1 MTTTSSPD
9 TRPAVRPPARPSR
22 ISATS
27 PRRRSAAVAAYLV
40 LALVALAFL
49 LPFGWLF
56 LASVSDKATLGT
68 AIPDHPTL
76 RNFSEVL
83 TGDNLHALI
92 NSLVL
97 SLGSAL
103 LTLVLAAPAAYPLS
117 RYSRRFGR
125 PILLGLLFATGL
137 PITAILVPVY
147 GLFVQLDLLDSIPAT
162 TLFLTATGLPMA
174 IWLMKNFMDEVPI
187 SLEEAAWVDGAS
199 AFRALLRIVLPLML
213 PGVTVVFTFTFALT
227 WGNFFVPFILLVDPA
242 KQPASV
248 AIYQYF
254 GLHGTA
260 SYGLLA
266 AFSILYSMPVV
277 VLYTL
282 VQRVLG
288 NAFALS
294 GAVKG

>member
-1 MTTTSSPD
+1 MT
-9 TRPAVRPPARPSR
+9 RACPPRSR
-22 ISATS
+22 T
-27 PRRRSAAVAAYLV
+27 
-40 LALVALAFL
+40 
-49 LPFGWLF
+49 
-56 LASVSDKATLGT
+56 
-68 AIPDHPTL
+68 HPTL
-76 RNFSEVL
+76 RNFADVL
-83 TGDNLHALI
+83 TGDNLHALGV
-92 NSLVL
+92 SLVL
-97 SLGSAL
+97 SLGASL

-117 RYSRRFGR
+117 RYTRRFGR
-125 PILLGLLFATGL
+125 PILLILLFATGL

-162 TLFLTATGLPMA
+162 ILFLTATGLPMA

-199 AFRALLRIVLPLML
+199 GFRALLRIVLPLML
-213 PGVTVVFTFTFALT
+213 PGTTVVFTFTFALT
-227 WGNFFVPFILLVDPA
+227 WGNFFVPFILLLDPA

-248 AIYQYF
+248 VIFQYF
-254 GLHGTA
+254 GLHGSA

-266 AFSILYSMPVV
+266 AYSILYSTPVV

>member
-1 MTTTSSPD
+1 MTTATT
-9 TRPAVRPPARPSR
+9 TRTAPRLSTTA
-22 ISATS
+22 
-27 PRRRSAAVAAYLV
+27 PRRRTAAAAAYLV
-40 LALVALAFL
+40 LGLIALAFL
-49 LPFGWLF
+49 LPFAWLF
-56 LASVSDKATLGT
+56 LSSVSDHATLGT
-68 AIPDHPTL
+68 SVPDHLTL
-76 RNFSEVL
+76 RNFADVL
-83 TGDNLHALI
+83 TGDNLHALV

-97 SLGSAL
+97 SLGSAV

-117 RYSRRFGR
+117 RYTRRFGR
-125 PILLGLLFATGL
+125 PILLILLFATGL

-162 TLFLTATGLPMA
+162 ILFLTATGLPMA

-199 AFRALLRIVLPLML
+199 GLRALVRIVLPLML
-213 PGVTVVFTFTFALT
+213 PGTAVVFTFTFALT

-248 AIYQYF
+248 VIFQYF